1 LHYIQ
6 FQCVNASFCGTY
18 DTDKM
23 CVFTSCHKNEQLVFR
38 AMNLHTIL
46 CEIGKNASDKCVVL
60 SEAYGGEAMK
70 KSSDLEWHKPFKEF
84 EECGR

>member
-1 LHYIQ
+1 
-6 FQCVNASFCGTY
+6 
-18 DTDKM
+18 
-23 CVFTSCHKNEQLVFR
+23 
-38 AMNLHTIL
+38 MNLHTIL